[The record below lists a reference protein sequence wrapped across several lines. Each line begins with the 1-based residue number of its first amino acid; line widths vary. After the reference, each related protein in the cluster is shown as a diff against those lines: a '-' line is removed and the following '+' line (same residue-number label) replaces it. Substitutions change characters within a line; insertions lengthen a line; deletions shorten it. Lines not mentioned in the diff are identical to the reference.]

1 MDRLSDVI
9 KWIGAGLTALITY
22 LFGGVDLAMGVLL
35 TLITIDYVTGVIAAI
50 IAKELSSEVGFK
62 GIAKKVGT
70 LIVVA
75 LAHLIGT
82 YLNFD
87 VLSWVIGYYI
97 ANEGISVIE
106 NTGRMGVPYP
116 DKLMQI
122 LKQLKKGDN
131 DDNQTNSL

>member
-87 VLSWVIGYYI
+87 VRSWVIGYYI
-97 ANEGISVIE
+97 ANEGISIVE
-106 NTGRMGVPYP
+106 NTGRVGVPYP
-116 DKLMQI
+116 DRLMQI

-131 DDNQTNSL
+131 DENIS

>member
-1 MDRLSDVI
+1 MDWRR
-9 KWIGAGLTALITY
+9 AYRFNNTH

-75 LAHLIGT
+75 LAHLVGT

-87 VLSWVIGYYI
+87 VRSWVIGYYI
-97 ANEGISVIE
+97 ANEGISIVE

-116 DKLMQI
+116 DRLMQI
-122 LKQLKKGDN
+122 LDQLKKGDN
-131 DDNQTNSL
+131 DD

>member
-1 MDRLSDVI
+1 MDKLSFVL
-9 KWIGAGLTALITY
+9 KWFGASITALTTY
-22 LFGGVDLAMGVLL
+22 LFGGVDLALGILL
-35 TLITIDYVTGVIAAI
+35 ALITIDYATGVISAI
-50 IAKELSSEVGFK
+50 INKELSSEIGGR

-82 YLNFD
+82 YLGFE
-87 VLSWVIGYYI
+87 VRAWVIGYYI
-97 ANEGISVIE
+97 ANEGISIIE

-116 DKLMQI
+116 DRLMQI

-131 DDNQTNSL
+131 DENS

>member
-1 MDRLSDVI
+1 MDKLSDII
-9 KWIGAGLTALITY
+9 KWLSAGLTALITY

-75 LAHLIGT
+75 LAHLVGT

-87 VLSWVIGYYI
+87 VRSWVLGYYI
-97 ANEGISVIE
+97 ANEGISIIE

-116 DKLMQI
+116 DRLMQI

-131 DDNQTNSL
+131 DENS